1 MTIFFPI
8 LMAFGILSC
17 LPAWFA
23 SRRRKQASR
32 WTLFAILPGLACWV
46 LLASAGVGPQSLSNL
61 VIELL
66 DLVLGSVV
74 LYYLKVFLLDR
85 VTTQP
90 GRNTVYMVVL
100 TLVAA
105 VLLRLLMPQL
115 PA

>member
-1 MTIFFPI
+1 MTIYSPI
-8 LMAFGILSC
+8 LIAFGILSC
-17 LPAWFA
+17 LPAWFV
-23 SRRRKQASR
+23 SRRRGQAGR
-32 WTLFAILPGLACWV
+32 WTLFAMLPGPACWL
-46 LLASAGVGPQSLSNL
+46 LLAAAGVGSQNLANL

-85 VTTQP
+85 VTPRP
-90 GRNTVYMVVL
+90 GRNTAYLVAL

-105 VLLRLLMPQL
+105 LLLRLLMPQL